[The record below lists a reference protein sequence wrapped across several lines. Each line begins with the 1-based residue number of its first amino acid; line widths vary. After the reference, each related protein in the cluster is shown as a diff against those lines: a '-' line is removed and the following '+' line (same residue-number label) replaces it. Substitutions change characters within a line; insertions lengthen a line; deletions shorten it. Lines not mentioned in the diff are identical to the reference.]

1 MCKGHFIYIKLNLKT
16 ALDYLSHLHHNEKK
30 MKLREVMWL
39 AQGYTARKQQSRDLN
54 AGLPGFKAVILF
66 MVQTILLAL

>member
-1 MCKGHFIYIKLNLKT
+1 
-16 ALDYLSHLHHNEKK
+16 
-30 MKLREVMWL
+30 MWL